1 MAKTPRNNG
10 GNPID
15 AKVQRAVAK
24 MIDTVLNTVVGGI
37 HSGILARV
45 RALSDT
51 ERLRSRLVHAASG
64 LALDEC
70 DGAELAD
77 EIIDDIIETLRRK
90 FPGQTRQALEL
101 LLADVRA
108 DAANRLG
115 EITDGLVDRDQFINE
130 VVSNLSDSMTGDPTP
145 GYGAAP

>member
-1 MAKTPRNNG
+1 
-10 GNPID
+10 
-15 AKVQRAVAK
+15 

-51 ERLRSRLVHAASG
+51 ERLRSRLVHAASPRRMH
-64 LALDEC
+64 
-70 DGAELAD
+70 GAELAD

-108 DAANRLG
+108 DAAKGWR
-115 EITDGLVDRDQFINE
+115 EPLVDRIVYHGSAED
-130 VVSNLSDSMTGDPTP
+130 LDPTP
-145 GYGAAP
+145 G